1 MNAENNIT
9 VMIITTIIT
18 VTVMDKIYN
27 NTQLKSKR

>member
-9 VMIITTIIT
+9 VMIITTMII

-27 NTQLKSKR
+27 NTQRKSKR

>member
-9 VMIITTIIT
+9 VMIITTIII